1 VRRAFARIP
10 TAAWVCAALAFVNA
24 ACWSL
29 ITPPFQSPD
38 EPDHFAYVQLL
49 AENHRLPSQSLGGY
63 SQEETLALTDLRNSQ
78 VRFRPEGRPI
88 SSVAQQHALQRDLAR
103 PLSRKGSG
111 GAGLASTEPPLY
123 YALETIPYAL
133 ASSGSILDQLELMRL
148 LSAVMG
154 ALTALFA
161 FLFLR
166 ELLPG
171 ARWAWTVG
179 GLGVALF
186 PLLGFVS
193 GVVNPDAMLF
203 AVSTALF
210 YCLAR
215 AFHRGLTRRSA
226 IAIGVLMAVGFLTK
240 LNFAGLAPGATL
252 GLILL
257 TRREAR
263 TVGRAVYYRYLAPAL
278 LIAFSPG
285 ILYGLVNLFSNH
297 STFGI
302 ASSGLGSLFGG
313 GHSSSSELSYIWQ
326 FYLPR
331 LPWMHSDFGGIFT
344 TRQLWFKYLVGLYG
358 WSDTVFAGWVY
369 NVALIPAGLIATLC
383 VLGLVKGRAA
393 LRSRLEEL
401 ATYATMAVGLL
412 VLVGSA
418 AYLEFPAKPA
428 SFAEPRYILPL
439 IALWGGVLALA
450 ARAGGRRWG
459 PVIGVAIVVL
469 VLAHDLFSQLQVIS
483 RYYS

>member
-1 VRRAFARIP
+1 
-10 TAAWVCAALAFVNA
+10 
-24 ACWSL
+24 
-29 ITPPFQSPD
+29 
-38 EPDHFAYVQLL
+38 
-49 AENHRLPSQSLGGY
+49 
-63 SQEETLALTDLRNSQ
+63 
-78 VRFRPEGRPI
+78 
-88 SSVAQQHALQRDLAR
+88 
-103 PLSRKGSG
+103 
-111 GAGLASTEPPLY
+111 
-123 YALETIPYAL
+123 
-133 ASSGSILDQLELMRL
+133 M
-148 LSAVMG
+148 
-154 ALTALFA
+154 
-161 FLFLR
+161 
-166 ELLPG
+166 
-171 ARWAWTVG
+171 
-179 GLGVALF
+179 ALF

-215 AFHRGLTRRSA
+215 AFRHGLTRRSA
-226 IAIGVLMAVGFLTK
+226 IAIGSVMAVGFLTK
-240 LNFAGLAPGATL
+240 LNFAGLAPGAIL

-263 TVGRAVYYRYLAPAL
+263 ILGRAVYYRYLAPAL

-285 ILYGLVNLFSNH
+285 ILYGLVNLLSNH

-302 ASSGLGSLFGG
+302 ASTGLGGLFGG
-313 GHSSSSELSYIWQ
+313 GHSISSELSYIWQ

-331 LPWMHSDFGGIFT
+331 LPSMHSDFGGIFT

-383 VLGLVKGRAA
+383 VGEMVKGRAA
-393 LRSRLEEL
+393 LLSRLEEL

-412 VLVGSA
+412 VLVGAA

-459 PVIGVAIVVL
+459 PVIGVAIIVL
-469 VLAHDLFSQLQVIS
+469 VLAHNLFSQLQVIA